1 MAKNKIVQRQTRRKR
16 RLAAKAGPWL
26 AGMEVCTNAVARS
39 TDLFVVQALCLGFI
53 VLSMGLIIEMEADEQ
68 NQDESDGEETNDEEE
83 ISDDEEYGDCEDE
96 KFDDNYSDEI
106 VSQLDT
112 TNLGSAFTLEAV
124 PRQISGQPGSAFCA
138 TSSRRKNASNSSAV
152 RRTPTAAK

>member
-53 VLSMGLIIEMEADEQ
+53 VLSMGLIIEMVAEQ

-83 ISDDEEYGDCEDE
+83 INDDEEYGDCENE
-96 KFDDNYSDEI
+96 KLDDIYSDET

-112 TNLGSAFTLEAV
+112 TNLGSAFATEVV
-124 PRQISGQPGSAFCA
+124 PRQISGQLGSAFSA
-138 TSSRRKNASNSSAV
+138 TNSRLKNTSNSSAV
-152 RRTPTAAK
+152 RRAPTAAK